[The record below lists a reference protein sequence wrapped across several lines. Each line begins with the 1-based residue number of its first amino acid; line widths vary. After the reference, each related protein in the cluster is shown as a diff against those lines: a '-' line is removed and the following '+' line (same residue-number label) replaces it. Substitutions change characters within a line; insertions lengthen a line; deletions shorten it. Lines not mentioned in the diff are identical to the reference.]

1 MFNERVFDDKVL
13 GVFITFL
20 PAFFVVLW
28 YLIVQD
34 GGSSYNFSLI
44 RNERII
50 SSFRSIVSHVNLGHL
65 LLNVVVYLLYS
76 VPLVFIY
83 KNRYIVVLLLSGI
96 LIEIAKYTEY
106 IHIFGMSGL
115 VKFIG
120 GCLLLSFLY
129 STYVGKINNNL
140 VMTKTIP
147 CIVLVATIPPTV
159 GDILIVT
166 EVVNTSNL
174 GQASYLFYGSIPNTY
189 TKVSAVVH
197 IDGFISGLSLT
208 SCLIILSQQVDIE
221 VFKR

>member
-1 MFNERVFDDKVL
+1 MFNARLSTDEAL
-13 GVFITFL
+13 GVLIVSIPVL
-20 PAFFVVLW
+20 FVILW
-28 YLIVQD
+28 YLIMQN
-34 GGSSYNFSLI
+34 GASSYDFTAV

-50 SSFRSIVSHVNLGHL
+50 SSFRSILSHIDLGHL

-83 KNRYIVVLLLSGI
+83 KNRYIIVLLFSGI

-106 IHIFGMSGL
+106 IHIFGMSGY

-129 STYVGKINNNL
+129 TAYVGKINNNL

-147 CIVLVATIPPTV
+147 YIVLVATIPPTV

-208 SCLIILSQQVDIE
+208 SGLIILSQQVDIE